1 MSGADKRRDP
11 RVDTNQSIWVEGQE
25 VRVEA
30 QAKNM
35 SKSGMFVVAPS
46 GAGELGST
54 LEINFEDP
62 QEGKISVKME
72 VVWRDE
78 KTTTANLGL
87 RAIES
92 SGGMAAFERVVTRY
106 LGAEA
111 EKKGETE
118 RPAAEKKEK

>member
-11 RVDTNQSIWVEGQE
+11 RVDTNQSVWVEGQE

-35 SKSGMFVVAPS
+35 SKTGMFVVAPS

-54 LEINFEDP
+54 LEIKFEDP
-62 QEGKISVKME
+62 QEGTINVKME

-92 SGGMAAFERVVTRY
+92 TGMAAFERVVTRY

-111 EKKGETE
+111 EKKADADK
-118 RPAAEKKEK
+118 PAEEKKEK

>member
-1 MSGADKRRDP
+1 MSGADKRREP
-11 RVDTNQSIWVEGQE
+11 RVDTDQTIWVEGQE

-30 QAKNM
+30 NAKNM
-35 SKSGMFVVAPS
+35 SKTGMFVVAPS

-54 LEINFEDP
+54 LEIKFEDP
-62 QEGKISVKME
+62 HEGTINVKME

-92 SGGMAAFERVVTRY
+92 TGMAAFERVVTRY

-111 EKKGETE
+111 EAKKSDE
-118 RPAAEKKEK
+118 EKQEK